1 MPGETPT
8 EAPILLSERR
18 DGLLVLTLNRPE
30 RLNAL
35 SPELH
40 EALDAAL
47 EAASHDPEVR
57 AVVLTGAGR
66 AFCSGGDL
74 SGDRT
79 RPRPKGL
86 EGRADHALRNSLASR
101 LLHDMP
107 KPTLAL
113 MNGPTAGAGL
123 ALALACDLRLTVKD
137 AVITT
142 AFAPNGL
149 SGDMGVSYFIAKLCG
164 PAKARE
170 LMWLSEKLDGA
181 EALAAGLVNRVY
193 DDAPT
198 LMAEGMA
205 IARRLATGPALAYR
219 YIKQNL
225 MLAESENLEQVLRA
239 EAFAMARSGG
249 SEDVKEAALARRE
262 KRPPVFKGY

>member
-1 MPGETPT
+1 MTS
-8 EAPILLSERR
+8 EAPILLSERQ
-18 DGLLVLTLNRPE
+18 DSLLILTMNRPE

-40 EALDAAL
+40 EELDHAL
-47 EAASHDPEVR
+47 EAAARDPEVK
-57 AVVLTGAGR
+57 AVVITGAGR

-74 SGDRT
+74 GGSS

-86 EGRADHALRNSLASR
+86 EGRADHAFHNALAAR
-101 LLHDMP
+101 LAHDMP
-107 KPTLAL
+107 KPVIAL

-123 ALALACDLRLTVKD
+123 ALALACDLRFTIRD

-149 SGDMGVSYFIAKLCG
+149 SGDMGISYFIAKLAG

-170 LMWLSEKLDGA
+170 LMWLSEKLNGE

-193 DDAPT
+193 ADAQT
-198 LMAEGMA
+198 LMSEGLA
-205 IARRLATGPALAYR
+205 IARRLASGPALAYR
-219 YIKQNL
+219 YMKQNL
-225 MLAESENLEQVLRA
+225 ILAETENLEQVLRA

-249 SEDVKEAALARRE
+249 SEDVKEAAMARRE